1 MPKVSVIV
9 PVYNVEKYLE
19 QCLDSIVNQSLKDIE
34 IICVDDG
41 STDRSGEILD
51 KYADEDARIKVI
63 HKENSGYGNSMNIG
77 FDAAQ
82 GEYIG
87 IIESD
92 DYAELNMFETLYTCA
107 VKHRL
112 DVVKSEY
119 FYYFSIPIEKNEKQ
133 DVFSQ
138 VMCSR
143 VFKPLTDFESKM
155 EMVEFFNIKPTIW
168 SSIYRKDFIRENE
181 IRFNETPGASF
192 QDASF
197 NFKVWACAERVKLY
211 PEAFLHYR
219 QDNENSSVNSKGK
232 LYCVCDEYEEMQRF
246 LDLHPEK
253 KGRLEGVK
261 SRIKFDSYMWN
272 YERISPKYKF
282 IFLDRMSEEFKED
295 LIKGTVEKDYFEWYK
310 WQTLH
315 EIMNDPAGYYL
326 KNRIQELKGDEL
338 ELNSVEHIKNSYT
351 YKIGNIITYIPR
363 KIRRSIRNI
372 TSKISS

>member
-1 MPKVSVIV
+1 MPKVSIVV

-19 QCLDSIVNQSLKDIE
+19 QCLESIVNQTLKDIE

-41 STDRSGEILD
+41 STDKSGEILD
-51 KYADEDARIKVI
+51 KYAADDARVKVI
-63 HKENSGYGNSMNIG
+63 HKKNSGYGNSMNIG

-92 DYAELNMFETLYTCA
+92 DYAELNMFESLYDCA
-107 VKHRL
+107 VENRL
-112 DVVKSEY
+112 DVLKSEY
-119 FYYFSIPIEKNEKQ
+119 FYYYSIPMERNEKQ
-133 DVFSQ
+133 DVFSP

-143 VFKPLTDFESKM
+143 VFKPMTDFESKM

-168 SSIYRKDFIRENE
+168 SSIYRKDFIRENG
-181 IRFNETPGASF
+181 IRFNETPGTSF

-246 LDLHPEK
+246 LDMHPEK

-272 YERISPKYKF
+272 YVRVSPKYKF

-295 LIKGTVEKDYFEWYK
+295 LAKGVVEKDYFEWYK
-310 WQTLH
+310 WETLH
-315 EIMNDPAGYYL
+315 EIMNNPADYYL
-326 KNRIQELKGDEL
+326 KARMEELKGDEL
-338 ELNSVEHIKNSYT
+338 RVNSVEHIKNSYT
-351 YKIGNIITYIPR
+351 YKIGSAITYIPR
-363 KIRRSIRNI
+363 KIRRSIRNVI
-372 TSKISS
+372 GK